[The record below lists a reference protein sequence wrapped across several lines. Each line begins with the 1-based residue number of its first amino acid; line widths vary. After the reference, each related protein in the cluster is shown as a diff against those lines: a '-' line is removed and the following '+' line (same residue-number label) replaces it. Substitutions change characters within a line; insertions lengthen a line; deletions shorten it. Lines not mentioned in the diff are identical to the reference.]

1 MSSLNDYNAKLID
14 EFRANDGKIHGDFA
28 NAPIVLITHT
38 GAKSG
43 KPRTNPIAY
52 TRDGDNVVI
61 IASKGG
67 APTNPAWYHNI
78 VANPE
83 VTVELPGETYQA
95 RARVAA
101 GDERD
106 RLFAAQA
113 AIMPNFQAYQDKT
126 TRQLPVIVL
135 ERI

>member
-1 MSSLNDYNAKLID
+1 MAALNDYNAKLID
-14 EFRANDGKIHGDFA
+14 DFRANGGRLQGDFA
-28 NAPIVLITHT
+28 DAPIVLITHT

-43 KPRTNPIAY
+43 KQRTNPIAY

-67 APTNPAWYHNI
+67 APTHPDWYFNI

-83 VTVELPGETYQA
+83 VTVELPGEKYQA
-95 RARVAA
+95 RARVAT
-101 GDERD
+101 GDERS

-113 AIMPNFQAYQDKT
+113 EILPNFKDYQDKT

>member
-1 MSSLNDYNAKLID
+1 MTALNDYNAKLID
-14 EFRANDGKIHGDFA
+14 DFRANDGRLQGDFA
-28 NAPIVLITHT
+28 GAPIVLITHT

-43 KPRTNPIAY
+43 KQRTNPIAY

-67 APTNPAWYHNI
+67 APTHPDWYFNL
-78 VANPE
+78 VANPV

-95 RARVAA
+95 HARVAT
-101 GDERD
+101 GDERS
-106 RLFAAQA
+106 RLFTAQA
-113 AIMPNFQAYQDKT
+113 AILPTFKDYQDNT
-126 TRQLPVIVL
+126 TRELPVIVL